1 MLLEEK
7 LDLIINK
14 IKSLDR
20 RVAELRMEIQS
31 ANSLINSTFD
41 NLETMISD
49 LHVNLAVL
57 NTRID
62 HIEESNSN
70 EGLPLF
76 KAKTVH

>member
-1 MLLEEK
+1 MEEK
-7 LDLIINK
+7 LDFIINE

-20 RVAELRMEIQS
+20 RVAELRIEIQN
-31 ANSLINSTFD
+31 ANSLINSRFD

-49 LHVNLAVL
+49 LHVNLAVV
-57 NTRID
+57 NTGID
-62 HIEESNSN
+62 HIEESNPN